1 MYVKLFVLLPFIIYS
16 PTVKVLTKLTKP
28 KKFKFLYVSLSD
40 IVHDTVICSYSPP
53 PATSVRGKLRATNYE
68 KKYIDVQSI

>member
-40 IVHDTVICSYSPP
+40 IVHDSDLQLQPSTCNFCQRQTESN
-53 PATSVRGKLRATNYE
+53 KL
-68 KKYIDVQSI
+68 